1 MEVKHCLIAISLV
14 FMILI
19 LLPHSSTSEEDSIKI
34 TLFSFLQ
41 KLSGNA
47 VKFSQQLGWDI
58 SSNPCAGGWVGVS
71 CDDNSS
77 SVTTITLNGL
87 GLSGIIDAGI
97 ICKAQSLVF
106 LSLSNNSLRG
116 ELPAEISNCSELI
129 HLNVSHNEL
138 SGNLPSSLSV
148 LKDLRSIDVSNNNFS
163 GELPEQLLK
172 ISGLESLLVDNNQFI
187 GSIPVFNFG
196 FLKQFNVS
204 YNNFSGP
211 IPDGNRFGNDSFL
224 GNSGLCGTPLRIA
237 CPAAAPPVEQPKK
250 KMPSRLQI
258 LMYSGYILL
267 VFAIL
272 LLVVFVLILKNKKR
286 KKKIKEIKMG
296 ESKKMVL
303 STTSQNN
310 TTSFSNG
317 YRASNRSDNYS
328 IASSV
333 DRGGAMA
340 SSESLVILKS
350 PVNAGLRFDDLLKAP
365 AEPMGKGMYGSLY
378 RVMVGDGTKLVVKR
392 IMEWMISDEE
402 FQKRM
407 ENIDKVRHPKVLS
420 AVAFYCSKQEKLVVY
435 EYQQNGSL
443 FKLLQDAQRGKSFD
457 WSSRLNI
464 AVGIAEGLSFM
475 HNKLQDHGIPHGNL
489 KSTNILLNKNME
501 PCISEYGLMATDN
514 RNHPSPNKVNKDKDM
529 RTLKTDVYSFGM
541 LLLELLTGKL
551 VQDNGIELT
560 KWVNNVVREEWTV
573 EVFDRALLAEYES
586 QESMVH
592 LLQVALKCVNTYPDV
607 RPTMSQVFAMVNSI
621 KEEEEERS
629 LASEF

>member
-1 MEVKHCLIAISLV
+1 
-14 FMILI
+14 MILI

-58 SSNPCAGGWVGVS
+58 SSHPCAGGWVGVS
-71 CDDNSS
+71 CDDDSS

-97 ICKAQSLVF
+97 VCKAQSLVF
-106 LSLSNNSLRG
+106 LSLSNNSLR
-116 ELPAEISNCSELI
+116 
-129 HLNVSHNEL
+129 
-138 SGNLPSSLSV
+138 
-148 LKDLRSIDVSNNNFS
+148 D
-163 GELPEQLLK
+163 
-172 ISGLESLLVDNNQFI
+172 
-187 GSIPVFNFG
+187 FNFG
-196 FLKQFNVS
+196 NLKQFNVS

-224 GNSGLCGTPLRIA
+224 GNSGLCGMPLRIA
-237 CPAAAPPVEQPKK
+237 CTVAAPPVEQPKK

-272 LLVVFVLILKNKKR
+272 LLIVFVLILKNNK

-296 ESKKMVL
+296 ESKRMVL

-317 YRASNRSDNYS
+317 YRAASNRSDNYS

-573 EVFDRALLAEYES
+573 EVFDRALLAEYE
-586 QESMVH
+586 EPGEH
-592 LLQVALKCVNTYPDV
+592 GALASSG
-607 RPTMSQVFAMVNSI
+607 SQVCEHLS
-621 KEEEEERS
+621 
-629 LASEF
+629 